1 MNFRWKI
8 AAQPDLVMVSKIKLA
23 INCETSHAVIL
34 AQRGVDTFNKAKL
47 FFRPSLDELHNPL
60 LMKDMD
66 KAVARIVQAIDN
78 NEKIV
83 VFGDYDVDGTT
94 AVASMYLFLKHLFT
108 TQKINPNYNLA
119 FYIPDRYKEGY
130 GISTAGIDFAKAN
143 NYKLIIALDCGIKS
157 IDKVEYA
164 NSRGVDFIICDH
176 HTVGDQLPNAVAV
189 LDPKRKDCEY
199 PYKEL
204 SGNGVGFKL
213 SQALA
218 QHYELDME
226 YLYSLMDL
234 CAISIAADVVP
245 ITGENRVLA
254 YYGMKLINE
263 QPRAGIKAILDLSN
277 VRKELSIS
285 DCVFLI
291 GPRINAAGRI
301 DTGNTAVKLLIANT
315 ADEAKGYCERI
326 NKNNTERQGLD
337 KNITQEALLMLE
349 NDPEINAK
357 KSTVVF
363 SASWHKGVVGIVASR
378 LTEKYYRPTIVLTES
393 NGVVTGS
400 ARSVKDFDVYE
411 AIAECSDLLDQFG
424 GHKYAAGLTMPT
436 SNVPKFISKF
446 ETVVNR
452 SIKDHMLTPEIEIDF
467 NLNFSEITPKFLRIL
482 KQFAPFGPGNM
493 NPVFKTR
500 NVIASGTPKVFKEV
514 HLGLDVVQADYKTSP
529 IAAIGFNLVA
539 KLPILQSKQPFEIAY
554 TIEENQYN
562 GQRILQLNIKD
573 IKAQIII

>member
-1 MNFRWKI
+1 MNYRWKL
-8 AAQPDLVMVSKIKLA
+8 QPQPHSIVINGLAKI
-23 INCETSHAVIL
+23 INCEPTHAAL
-34 AQRGVDTFNKAKL
+34 LNQRGFNTFEKAKL
-47 FFRPSLDELHNPL
+47 FFRPTINQLHNPF

-66 KAVARIVQAIDN
+66 KAVARIEHAINN
-78 NEKIV
+78 NEKILV
-83 VFGDYDVDGTT
+83 YGDYDVDGTT
-94 AVASMYLFLKHLFT
+94 AVALTYLFLKELFIEK
-108 TQKINPNYNLA
+108 KINHKYNLA

-130 GISTAGIDFAKAN
+130 GVSTAGIDFAKAN
-143 NYKLIIALDCGIKS
+143 NYKLIICLDCGIKS
-157 IDKVEYA
+157 VDKIAYA

-176 HTVGDQLPNAVAV
+176 HTVGDELPNAVAV

-213 SQALA
+213 CQALT
-218 QHYELDME
+218 QHYNLNTD
-226 YLYSLMDL
+226 YLHSLMDL
-234 CAISIAADVVP
+234 CAISIASDIVP

-254 YYGMKLINE
+254 YFGMKLINE
-263 QPRAGIKAILDLSN
+263 QPRAGIKAILEFSN
-277 VRKELSIS
+277 VRKEISIT

-301 DTGNTAVKLLIANT
+301 DTGNTAVKLLVAST
-315 ADEAKGYCERI
+315 YEEAQQYCSRI

-337 KNITQEALLMLE
+337 KHITQEALQMLDD
-349 NDPEINAK
+349 DPEINSK
-357 KSTVVF
+357 KSTVLF
-363 SASWHKGVVGIVASR
+363 SSTWHKGVVGIVASR

-393 NGVVTGS
+393 NGVATGS

-411 AIAECSDLLDQFG
+411 AISECSDLLDQFG

-436 SNVPKFISKF
+436 SNVPKFKHKF

-452 SIKDHMLTPEIEIDF
+452 SIKEHMLTPEIEIDCE
-467 NLNFSEITPKFLRIL
+467 LNFNDITPKFLRIL

-493 NPVFKTR
+493 NPIFKTR
-500 NVIASGTPKVFKEV
+500 NVVDMGSIKAFKEV
-514 HLGLDVVQADYKTSP
+514 HLGLDVAQNDYKTSP
-529 IAAIGFNLVA
+529 IAAIGFNLA
-539 KLPILQSKQPFEIAY
+539 HKIDIIKSKKPFEITY

-573 IKAQIII
+573 IKAQD

>member
-1 MNFRWKI
+1 MNYRWKI
-8 AAQPDLVMVSKIKLA
+8 QPQPHAVFVNKLA
-23 INCETSHAVIL
+23 KDINCEPIHATL
-34 AQRGVDTFNKAKL
+34 LHQRGFDNFDKAKT
-47 FFRPSLDELHNPL
+47 FFRPTIDQLHNPF

-66 KAVARIVQAIDN
+66 KAVARIVHAIDN
-78 NEKIV
+78 NEKIMV
-83 VFGDYDVDGTT
+83 YGDYDVDGTT
-94 AVASMYLFLKHLFT
+94 AVALTYLFLKDLFI
-108 TQKINPNYNLA
+108 QKGINHKYNLA

-143 NYKLIIALDCGIKS
+143 NYKLIISLDCGIKS
-157 IDKVEYA
+157 IDKIDYA
-164 NSRGVDFIICDH
+164 NTRGVDFIICDH
-176 HTVGDQLPNAVAV
+176 HTVGDQIPNAVAV
-189 LDPKRKDCEY
+189 LDPKRTDCEY

-213 SQALA
+213 CQALT
-218 QHYELDME
+218 QHFALPPDF
-226 YLYSLMDL
+226 LYSLMDL
-234 CAISIAADVVP
+234 CAISIAADIVP

-254 YYGMKLINE
+254 YFGMKLINE

-277 VRKELSIS
+277 VRKELSIT

-301 DTGNTAVKLLIANT
+301 DTGNTAVKLLIAST
-315 ADEAKGYCERI
+315 EQEAQQYCVRI

-337 KNITQEALLMLE
+337 KNITQEALQMLE
-349 NDPEINAK
+349 DDPEINSK
-357 KSTVVF
+357 KSTVLF
-363 SASWHKGVVGIVASR
+363 SSTWHKGVVGIVASR

-393 NGVVTGS
+393 NGMATGS

-436 SNVPKFISKF
+436 SNVPKFITKF

-452 SIKDHMLTPEIEIDF
+452 SIKDHMLTPEIEIDC
-467 NLNFSEITPKFLRIL
+467 NINFSDITPKFLRIL

-493 NPVFKTR
+493 NPVFKTK
-500 NVIASGTPKVFKEV
+500 NVIAEGNTKIFKEV
-514 HLGLDVVQADYKTSP
+514 HLGLDVVQSDYKTSP
-529 IAAIGFNLVA
+529 IAAIGFNLIGRLELI
-539 KLPILQSKQPFEIAY
+539 KSKKPFEISY

-562 GQRILQLNIKD
+562 GQRILQLSIKD
-573 IKAQIII
+573 IRAQD